1 MERLDRLVDA
11 WCERRCFRALR
22 RILAGWPIGQRLND
36 EWALLLT
43 ALKNVRAFAGEE
55 LTDKERLAVDELVS
69 EVEHAL
75 HRSRSGL
82 MRPPRQT

>member
-22 RILAGWPIGQRLND
+22 RILAGWPIGQGLND

-55 LTDKERLAVDELVS
+55 LTDEEGTAVDELAS

-75 HRSRSGL
+75 NRSSSGL
-82 MRPPRQT
+82 TRPPRQT